1 MAGDSGTGPGE
12 EGEGLSKGGKG
23 AGGRCGGVSWP
34 AAGEAGGT
42 SGRRRQQ

>member
-12 EGEGLSKGGKG
+12 EGEGLRKGGKR
-23 AGGRCGGVSWP
+23 AGGGVSWP
-34 AAGEAGGT
+34 AGGEAGGS